1 MTHRNWW
8 IGAALAVCGAV
19 GTSAE
24 AADARPQPTTQA
36 YVGRQSVAPSTG
48 TVAVPQSIGTGAPIT
63 SAKVV
68 SSPETT
74 ASGAATPGT
83 ASTGQP
89 ATAKQPAT
97 PREAFEQRVQAV
109 ATQQRQRQQFE
120 QQQQALSERNRPT
133 AWQFQNP
140 SGPTNR
146 TPTDSG
152 PNGPLAQ
159 NNYFGPQ
166 FRTWSN
172 LSAPVSMN
180 QLPFNQTATTPI
192 LQSSVPIAPNNYYGP
207 DFARWN
213 QLETSQGRMNPL
225 GGWDYR

>member
-1 MTHRNWW
+1 MRRRNWW
-8 IGAALAVCGAV
+8 IGATLAVCGTLSTGNSPAE
-19 GTSAE
+19 SA
-24 AADARPQPTTQA
+24 DQPPQAITQA
-36 YVGRQSVAPSTG
+36 YAGRQSVTPGVGPKST
-48 TVAVPQSIGTGAPIT
+48 VTGVT
-63 SAKVV
+63 SPTAKVV
-68 SSPETT
+68 STPTLT
-74 ASGAATPGT
+74 TPGQT
-83 ASTGQP
+83 TTGQP
-89 ATAKQPAT
+89 APEKKPPT
-97 PREAFEQRVQAV
+97 PREAFEQRVQAA
-109 ATQQRQRQQFE
+109 ATQQRQREFFE
-120 QQQQALSERNRPT
+120 QQQRALAERNRPT

-146 TPTDSG
+146 TPTDNG

-180 QLPFNQTATTPI
+180 QLPFNQTATTPV

>member
-1 MTHRNWW
+1 MTQRNWW
-8 IGAALAVCGAV
+8 IGAVVAVCGAV

-24 AADARPQPTTQA
+24 AADSRPQPSTQA
-36 YVGRQSVAPSTG
+36 YVGRQSVVPSTG
-48 TVAVPQSIGTGAPIT
+48 TQTSPMTTSGDPVT

-68 SSPETT
+68 SSPAAAGPEVTT
-74 ASGAATPGT
+74 Q
-83 ASTGQP
+83 QP
-89 ATAKQPAT
+89 ATEKKPVT
-97 PREAFEQRVQAV
+97 PREAFEQRVQTA
-109 ATQQRQRQQFE
+109 ATQQRQQQ
-120 QQQQALSERNRPT
+120 QLNQLQQALAERNRPT

-146 TPTDSG
+146 TPTDNG

-180 QLPFNQTATTPI
+180 QLPFNQTATTPV

-207 DFARWN
+207 GFARWN